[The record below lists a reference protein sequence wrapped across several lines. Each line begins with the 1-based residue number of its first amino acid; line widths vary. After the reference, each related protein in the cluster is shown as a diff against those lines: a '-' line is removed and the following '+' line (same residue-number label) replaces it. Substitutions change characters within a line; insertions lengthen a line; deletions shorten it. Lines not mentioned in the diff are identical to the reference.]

1 MYAHIDRKVHT
12 PSHRHCA
19 MTLSAKVEG
28 GRGDETVG
36 EGTCKV
42 KKEEEWDWA
51 LYRACRDRISEIG
64 CGKRAV

>member
-1 MYAHIDRKVHT
+1 MPIHIDLKVHT

-28 GRGDETVG
+28 GRGGETVG
-36 EGTCKV
+36 EETCRV
-42 KKEEEWDWA
+42 EKEEVWDWA
-51 LYRACRDRISEIG
+51 LYRACQERISEIG